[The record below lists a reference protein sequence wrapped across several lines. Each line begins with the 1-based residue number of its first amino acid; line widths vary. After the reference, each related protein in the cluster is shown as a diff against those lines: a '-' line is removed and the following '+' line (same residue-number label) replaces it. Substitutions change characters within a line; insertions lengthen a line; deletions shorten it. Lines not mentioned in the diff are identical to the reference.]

1 MKRGSITV
9 FASLAFMLIASFLFA
24 LLEAGRMQQLSC
36 YADMRSELA
45 LESVC
50 GEYQSGLWEDYH
62 LLCLDGAYGGKEFD
76 IDYVTGVLGARI
88 CTNLEQE
95 GAGARIMGLEFTG
108 AEPVSYQLL
117 TDGEGAVFLHCVS
130 EYMKE
135 NLPMEIAQTIYD
147 KYSQTQTVEESQ
159 QTEGSVEQAQNAID
173 EARQQLADD
182 EAGQQQVGGGAM
194 PQEELGSIE
203 GGDAGVSE
211 SVVTEA
217 EPVEENPLEVVL
229 SLKQNLLLGMVT
241 EDVGALSTKQ
251 IQATETMENR
261 SLEVG
266 TDQEIPQVNWYDKV
280 FALEYVDSYFGDY
293 LNPASEHALAYELE
307 YLLGGKDSDKD
318 NLESVIGRLLLV
330 REAANVT
337 HILMDA
343 GKRSSASAMATALA
357 GFTGNPAIIQVVEI
371 GIVAAWAY
379 VESILDIRALLS
391 GDKIALIKS
400 KMQWVTQLGSLGT
413 ALSGGGAKDC
423 EDGLSYLDYLKAF
436 LFATNSQKL
445 AYRMMDVMEQNIRL
459 VAAYQN
465 CRMDHMICRM
475 EYDVSY
481 QADSLF
487 WQFSIL
493 SNQVFS
499 GMQFQNNK
507 SFSYY

>member
-1 MKRGSITV
+1 MRRGSITV
-9 FASLAFMLIASFLFA
+9 FAALAFMLIASFLFA
-24 LLEAGRMQQLSC
+24 LLEAGRMQHLSC

-62 LLCLDGAYGGKEFD
+62 LLCLDGAYGGEQFN

-95 GAGARIMGLEFTG
+95 GAGAKMMGLEFVG

-135 NLPMEIAQTIYD
+135 NLPQEIAQTIYD
-147 KYSQTQTVEESQ
+147 RYVQTQTVEESQ
-159 QTEGSVEQAQNAID
+159 QTAGSVEQAQNAIV
-173 EARQQLADD
+173 EAK
-182 EAGQQQVGGGAM
+182 QQQAEAESVAG
-194 PQEELGSIE
+194 E
-203 GGDAGVSE
+203 DAGISGNVA
-211 SVVTEA
+211 A
-217 EPVEENPLEVVL
+217 EPEPVSENPLEVVL
-229 SLKQNLLLGMVT
+229 ALKQNLLLGMVT
-241 EDVGALSTKQ
+241 SDVGSLSTKQ
-251 IQATETMENR
+251 IQVADTLEKR

-266 TDQEIPQVNWYDKV
+266 TEQQIPQISWYDKV
-280 FALEYVDSYFGDY
+280 LTLEYVDSYFGDY
-293 LNPASEHALAYELE
+293 LSPASEHALAYELE
-307 YLLGGKDSDKD
+307 YVLCGKDSDKD
-318 NLESVIGRLLLV
+318 NLESVVGRLLLV

-343 GKRSSASAMATALA
+343 GKLSSAAAMATSLA
-357 GFTGNPAIIQVVEI
+357 GFTGNPAIIKVVEI

-400 KMQWVTQLGSLGT
+400 NVQWMTQLGNLSA

-423 EDGLSYLDYLKAF
+423 EGGLSYQDYLKAF
-436 LFATNSQKL
+436 LFAMGSRKL

-459 VAAYQN
+459 VPIYRN
-465 CRMDHMICRM
+465 CRMDHMICQM
-475 EYDVSY
+475 DYDMTY
-481 QADSLF
+481 GADSLF

-493 SNQVFS
+493 SNQVLS
-499 GMQFQNNK
+499 GMQFQNSK